1 MRRAFRIVAGVLGVA
16 VIGLSLPFA
25 ITSFTDDAESIHR
38 LHFVAG
44 DFATELMLGGSL
56 IICAWKKK

>member
-25 ITSFTDDAESIHR
+25 ITAFLDAR
-38 LHFVAG
+38 
-44 DFATELMLGGSL
+44 
-56 IICAWKKK
+56 